1 MTSQSVDY
9 MTYPIEHFT
18 VRDLTDAL
26 GIKRA
31 AELLNTSARAIY
43 TTRNTNRLGYDR
55 IVKLREAVLADE
67 ATARQRLTYM
77 ARLRRERT
85 AQTA

>member
-1 MTSQSVDY
+1 MASKSVDY
-9 MTYPIEHFT
+9 MTFPLEQFT

-26 GIKRA
+26 GIKRSA
-31 AELLNTSARAIY
+31 DLLNTSARAIY

-77 ARLRRERT
+77 ARLRRERV
-85 AQTA
+85 AQPA